1 MIDPRQDEIDRLAR
15 ELQFEAEE
23 KKRSPKQKKTNVLP
37 FAGAAAEE
45 EEKPSYAEILLLLE
59 AMDDVEYDR
68 CRRAKA
74 GEWGLQLATL
84 DKLRKHA
91 KLRQEYAQQTQ
102 QPKPE
107 PDELKHRL
115 AYIWETEGHPRSV
128 AAILG
133 SGDGGRAWQCEI
145 AVLDRHFPA
154 VRQAMHAAIKG
165 PSSGGKS
172 EIRRQ
177 VLEFFP
183 PEDIVSFTTMSDRAL
198 LYHQGDFDHKVLSM
212 AEAHSFQERD
222 MQDYLL
228 RELMS
233 EGKLKY
239 PVVQK
244 VGGQLVT
251 RVIIKNG
258 PVAFLVTT
266 TRAALNPENETRMIS
281 LEIDDSE
288 NQTRRVLNKLA
299 QTDGKNL
306 RPDDSI
312 HWDWQDY
319 QRLLREIGNRN
330 VVVPFADA
338 LASLIPPRATRLR
351 RDFMQIIICIK
362 SHALIHCC
370 KRMNNERGEL
380 VADLDLDYVPVAELI
395 GHITAE
401 GAGIAVSPEMLETI
415 DAVKLVTVNIA
426 NDDGA
431 TALSR
436 SARSWAWIGR
446 RRCGAAGCRQEKGFV
461 ANLEQHRG
469 RPGKYRLTEQ
479 EIEAESL
486 LPTVDQIRAAEEIEA
501 FQSSSS
507 AMGRKSTQPCN
518 HSQFDEEDQ
527 GDSGC
532 NGCATASNR
541 CKGLRLGCS
550 RLRRGCAGL
559 CND

>member
-1 MIDPRQDEIDRLAR
+1 MTEQERLDRLAR
-15 ELQFEAEE
+15 ELQEEAEE
-23 KKRSPKQKKTNVLP
+23 KKPRRSPKQKKTNVLP

-74 GEWGLQLATL
+74 GEWGLRLETL

-102 QPKPE
+102 QPKPD

-115 AYIWETEGHPRSV
+115 AYIWETEGS
-128 AAILG
+128 ILDLWLQSWDQVMAG
-133 SGDGGRAWQCEI
+133 EHGNAKLLYLI
-145 AVLDRHFPA
+145 ATSRLFDRP
-154 VRQAMHAAIKG
+154 MNAAIKG

-198 LYHQGDFDHKVLSM
+198 LYNQGDFDHKVLSM

-266 TRAALNPENETRMIS
+266 TRAALNPENETRTIS

-330 VVVPFADA
+330 VVVPFAVA
-338 LASLIPPRATRLR
+338 LASLMPPRATRLR
-351 RDFMQIIICIK
+351 RDFMQIITCIK

-370 KRMNNERGEL
+370 KRMNNEKGEL

-431 TALSR
+431 TAHEVGKKLGLDR
-436 SARSWAWIGR
+436 STALR
-446 RRCGAAGCRQEKGFV
+446 RLRVLQDKGFV

-479 EIEAESL
+479 EVEAE
-486 LPTVDQIRAAEEIEA
+486 IAA
-501 FQSSSS
+501 SD
-507 AMGRKSTQPCN
+507 GGP
-518 HSQFDEEDQ
+518 DQ
-527 GDSGC
+527 GGGEDRGVSV
-532 NGCATASNR
+532 
-541 CKGLRLGCS
+541 LLF
-550 RLRRGCAGL
+550 RR
-559 CND
+559 

>member
-1 MIDPRQDEIDRLAR
+1 
-15 ELQFEAEE
+15 
-23 KKRSPKQKKTNVLP
+23 
-37 FAGAAAEE
+37 
-45 EEKPSYAEILLLLE
+45 
-59 AMDDVEYDR
+59 
-68 CRRAKA
+68 
-74 GEWGLQLATL
+74 
-84 DKLRKHA
+84 
-91 KLRQEYAQQTQ
+91 
-102 QPKPE
+102 
-107 PDELKHRL
+107 
-115 AYIWETEGHPRSV
+115 
-128 AAILG
+128 
-133 SGDGGRAWQCEI
+133 
-145 AVLDRHFPA
+145 
-154 VRQAMHAAIKG
+154 
-165 PSSGGKS
+165 
-172 EIRRQ
+172 
-177 VLEFFP
+177 
-183 PEDIVSFTTMSDRAL
+183 
-198 LYHQGDFDHKVLSM
+198 
-212 AEAHSFQERD
+212 
-222 MQDYLL
+222 
-228 RELMS
+228 
-233 EGKLKY
+233 
-239 PVVQK
+239 
-244 VGGQLVT
+244 
-251 RVIIKNG
+251 
-258 PVAFLVTT
+258 
-266 TRAALNPENETRMIS
+266 MIS

-330 VVVPFADA
+330 VVVPFAGA

-351 RDFMQIIICIK
+351 RDFMQIITCIK

-370 KRMNNERGEL
+370 KRMNNEKGEL

-415 DAVKLVTVNIA
+415 DAVKLVTVNIP

-431 TALSR
+431 TAHEVGKKLGLDR
-436 SARSWAWIGR
+436 STALR
-446 RRCGAAGCRQEKGFV
+446 RLRVLQDKGFV

-507 AMGRKSTQPCN
+507 AMGRELTQPCN

-532 NGCATASNR
+532 NG
-541 CKGLRLGCS
+541 
-550 RLRRGCAGL
+550 
-559 CND
+559 